1 LDQIA
6 YLPKV
11 NEVMKINNCLA
22 GHLCKIMKAGFLP
35 LLLVFNLAGT
45 VYAVPTTG
53 QEILDE
59 KVTLSADKKEVRT
72 ILSEITRLTEAKFVY
87 SAQKIPARK
96 TVSLYAYNEKLSDVL
111 DRLLQPL
118 NVSYNVVG
126 KQIILAKSTNL
137 KMHSTES
144 QKIQTSYTIEEADLA
159 RAVHGRVTDETGT
172 PLAGASVTVKGTQ
185 KGVTTGS
192 DGSYTINAET
202 GNELEVSM
210 IGYQTTSVV
219 ITDAASLV
227 IVLKST
233 NANLSEVVVTAL
245 GVKREE
251 KALGYAVQKV
261 SGSAIQTVK
270 GVDAATSLTG
280 QVSGL
285 VIKNSTEFFSSPTI
299 ELRGESALLVIDG
312 VPYGNMTLRDVP
324 ADDIANIDVLKGPTA
339 SALYGSRASGGVLLI
354 TTKKGAGKGISVNI
368 NSNTMF
374 QLGFLAIPK
383 VQSNYGR
390 GQYGQIDNDYV
401 WGPRLDAGNTATDW
415 NPATKQFEDDRP
427 LLSLGKNNLKNFM
440 QTGIVTNNNI
450 SVSQSGE
457 YGSFRASL
465 NHIYNQGQFPNA
477 KLNMYNFTLGG
488 ELKATD
494 KFTLESHMGISRRQ
508 APQIWGTGYGNQGYL
523 YQLIMW
529 TGPEYDIRQYR
540 DYWKVPNETQNWM
553 YTAWY
558 DNPYL
563 IAYEKL
569 NGIEQN
575 TINASL
581 TANYDF
587 TPDLKLMLRLGYD
600 VYSNHET
607 WRNPAANIYSTRG
620 GWDAK
625 GRYRLLQTRGWST
638 NDDIILSY
646 SKSFGDWTVDA
657 MGGGTIYRWTND
669 SLDVSTK
676 NGLISPTFYSLAGSV
691 EPPTIT
697 PAFSSRQVN
706 SLFGRVSIGWRNAV
720 FLDATGRNDWNSSQ
734 PKENRDYFYPS
745 IGSSVVL
752 SEFFKMPKWLDMW
765 KIRGS
770 WATFKTPADVYAT
783 NRLYS
788 TETSVWNGLNT
799 ASYPGDLL
807 GIDLLPSS
815 QRTWEIGTAA
825 YFFKKRLHAD
835 IAYFSKYYY
844 NQLTSVSIPNTSGF
858 SSTLLNTD
866 ETYVRRGLEVTLDVS
881 VIKRKNFEWNTIIN
895 WSNQHRYYVNIDSV
909 YSAKTP
915 WVKKGQR
922 LDTYTEYYWL
932 TDPSGNV
939 IHNNGMP
946 VESDYVKK
954 YGYGDPDFSFGFINN
969 FTIGN
974 FWVGLN
980 IDGRIGG
987 LMYDYIWD
995 KMFDTGTNPET
1006 DNQFRYDEVVN
1017 GAKNYVGRGVKVTS
1031 GEVTYDNF
1039 GNIVTDSRK
1048 YAEND
1053 VPVSYQDYTQKF
1065 RGGDMGILS
1074 ESFIKIR
1081 QLSVGYRFPA
1091 KILGKTGIKNA
1102 SVALTGQNVFL
1113 WTKFKFSDPDLDTE
1127 NLNAPSQRIVGI
1139 DIKLGF

>member
-1 LDQIA
+1 MQIS
-6 YLPKV
+6 
-11 NEVMKINNCLA
+11 NCLER
-22 GHLCKIMKAGFLP
+22 HIYTIMKAGFLP
-35 LLLVFNLAGT
+35 LLFIFSLAGST
-45 VYAVPTTG
+45 YAIPTAG
-53 QEILDE
+53 QEVLEE
-59 KVTLSADKKEVRT
+59 KITLSADQKEVKT
-72 ILSEITRLTEAKFVY
+72 ILSEITRLTNVKFVY
-87 SAQKIPARK
+87 SAEKIPARK
-96 TVSLYAYNEKLSDVL
+96 KVSLFAHDEKLANVL
-111 DRLLQPL
+111 NKLLNPL
-118 NVSYNVVG
+118 NVSYSVIGN
-126 KQIILAKSTNL
+126 QIILAQNKERKEALYNEQKQIQDYSTAYN
-137 KMHSTES
+137 T
-144 QKIQTSYTIEEADLA
+144 YLA
-159 RAVHGRVTDETGT
+159 REVSGKVTDETGT
-172 PLAGASVTVKGTQ
+172 PLVGAAVTVKGTT
-185 KGVTTGS
+185 KGTITAS

-202 GNELEVSM
+202 GDILEVSM
-210 IGYQTTSVV
+210 IGYQTTSVT
-219 ITDAASLV
+219 ITDAASLA

-245 GVKREE
+245 GIKREE

-285 VIKNSTEFFSSPTI
+285 VIKNSTEFFASPTI
-299 ELRGESALLVIDG
+299 ELRGEAALLVIDG
-312 VPYGNMTLRDVP
+312 VPYGNMTLRDIP
-324 ADDIANIDVLKGPTA
+324 ADDIASIDVLKGPTA
-339 SALYGSRASGGVLLI
+339 SALYGSRASGGVMLI

-383 VQSNYGR
+383 VQTNYGR

-415 NPATKQFEDDRP
+415 NPVTKQFEEGRP
-427 LLSLGKNNLKNFM
+427 MLSLGKDNLKNFM
-440 QTGIVTNNNI
+440 QTGVITNNNI
-450 SVSQSGE
+450 SVSQSGD

-477 KLNMYNFTLGG
+477 KLNMYNFTVGG

-494 KFTLESHMGISRRQ
+494 KFTLESHMGVSRRQ

-540 DYWKVPNETQNWM
+540 DYWKVPNQTQNWM

-569 NGIEQN
+569 NGVEQN

-581 TANYDF
+581 TANYKF
-587 TPDLKLMLRLGYD
+587 TKDLNLLVRLGYD
-600 VYSNHET
+600 NYNNKQT
-607 WRNPAANIYSTRG
+607 WRNPTANIFSTRG

-625 GRYRLLQTRGWST
+625 GRYSLSQARGWST

-646 SKSFGDWTVDA
+646 NKNFGDWSVEA
-657 MGGGTIYRWTND
+657 MGGGTIYRWVDET
-669 SLDVSTK
+669 LDASTK
-676 NGLISPTFYSLAGSV
+676 NGLISPTFFSLAGSV
-691 EPPTIT
+691 EPPTISQGYR
-697 PAFSSRQVN
+697 ARQVN
-706 SLFGRVSIGWRNAV
+706 SLFGRASIGWRNTV

-734 PKENRDYFYPS
+734 PKDNRAYFYPS

-752 SEFFKMPKWLDMW
+752 SEFLKTPRWLDMW

-788 TETSVWNGLNT
+788 TTTSAWNGLNS
-799 ASYPGDLL
+799 ASYPSDLL
-807 GIDLLPSS
+807 GLNLLPSS

-825 YFFKKRLHAD
+825 YLFKKRLHAD
-835 IAYFSKYYY
+835 IAYFNKYYY
-844 NQLTSVSIPNTSGF
+844 NQLTAVSIPNSSGF

-866 ETYVRRGLEVTLDVS
+866 ETFVRRGIEITLEGS
-881 VIKRKNFEWNTIIN
+881 IIRKKNFEWNSIIN
-895 WSNQHRYYVNIDSV
+895 WSNQHRYYVDIDSV
-909 YSAKTP
+909 YSPKSP
-915 WVKKGQR
+915 WVKKGDR
-922 LDTYTEYYWL
+922 LDTYTAYYWL
-932 TDPSGNV
+932 TDPNGKV

-974 FWVGLN
+974 FLVGIN
-980 IDGRIGG
+980 VDGRIGG

-1006 DNQFRYDEVVN
+1006 DNQYRYDEVVN
-1017 GAKNYVGRGVKVTS
+1017 GSKNYVGKGVKVVS
-1031 GEVTYDNF
+1031 GDVTYDNF
-1039 GNIVTDSRK
+1039 GNIVSDTRK

-1053 VPVSYQDYTQKF
+1053 VPVSYQDYTQNF
-1065 RGGDMGILS
+1065 RGGNEGILS
-1074 ESFIKIR
+1074 ESFVKVREI
-1081 QLSVGYRFPA
+1081 SVGYRFPA
-1091 KILGKTGIKNA
+1091 KVLGKTGIKNA
-1102 SVALTGQNVFL
+1102 SIALTAQNVFL

-1127 NLNAPSQRIVGI
+1127 NLNAPSQRIVGVNL
-1139 DIKLGF
+1139 KLGF